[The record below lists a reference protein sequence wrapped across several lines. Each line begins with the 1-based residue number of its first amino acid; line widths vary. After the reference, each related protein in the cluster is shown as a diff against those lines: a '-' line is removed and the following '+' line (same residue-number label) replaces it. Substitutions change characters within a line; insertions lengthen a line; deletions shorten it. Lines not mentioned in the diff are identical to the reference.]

1 MFLFLQEKARQEQF
15 LKDLAFLKEASA
27 HPVYIKESYSQYKTA
42 EETDKTYRN
51 PFFFSSCPAKKM
63 S

>member
-27 HPVYIKESYSQYKTA
+27 HPVYIKESYSQYKTE
-42 EETDKTYRN
+42 EETEKAYRN
-51 PFFFSSCPAKKM
+51 PFF
-63 S
+63 